1 MYIMYRKL
9 YNESCYKWIID
20 LYCCKQLICWTLGWC
35 HLFHIFHYTQTHTLI
50 PTRCHFVRYDKIW
63 QIFEQHCTH
72 HCSSTLCLWYEDVG
86 VTASEIFPIRFCT
99 IEYPCE
105 IKEITDLFIFS
116 AIKLNQMKYEYLNV
130 YTLFTVYYIFPIL
143 SKLHVVFLDRYR
155 CKQNLAIKS
164 LVNLYT
170 NSYYWIHRW
179 QNIWEYWVES

>member
-1 MYIMYRKL
+1 MTDFWTTLHPSLLFDTMLVIGG
-9 YNESCYKWIID
+9 
-20 LYCCKQLICWTLGWC
+20 CWSDSLWNFPDSILHHRISLWNKGNNW
-35 HLFHIFHYTQTHTLI
+35 
-50 PTRCHFVRYDKIW
+50 FV
-63 QIFEQHCTH
+63 H
-72 HCSSTLCLWYEDVG
+72 
-86 VTASEIFPIRFCT
+86 
-99 IEYPCE
+99 
-105 IKEITDLFIFS
+105 FS